1 MSDIVTI
8 LTELLMKAQEELASA
23 ITLTSIDVAQTKVKQ
38 LEMKLDRILCTADL

>member
-23 ITLTSIDVAQTKVKQ
+23 ATPMSIDVAETKIKQ
-38 LEMKLDRILCTADL
+38 LEMKLDRLMTLADL

>member
-23 ITLTSIDVAQTKVKQ
+23 VSVTSIDVAQTKIKQ
-38 LEMKLDRILCTADL
+38 LEMKLDRILTLADL